1 MTLSAKSVRRCRI
14 WNEGTRP
21 IGTGR
26 VTRPMRRVRTPTHLP
41 STGRSGAGAPSRKR
55 KSCAR
60 AFWPGNRVSDVAQCY
75 GLNRKQLSAW
85 RTLARKGKLVL
96 PSSIGPEAEPAF
108 AAIEVDPAPEP
119 DRGSV
124 GSISIGAREH
134 RVTVRLDGEI
144 GAGRI
149 AEIASV
155 LRSLR

>member
-1 MTLSAKSVRRCRI
+1 MQDLERGDPTDRDWRGDPPHDAGPDPDASAWHRPQRRWNAEQKAQIVR
-14 WNEGTRP
+14 E
-21 IGTGR
+21 
-26 VTRPMRRVRTPTHLP
+26 
-41 STGRSGAGAPSRKR
+41 S
-55 KSCAR
+55 
-60 AFWPGNRVSDVAQCY
+60 FWPGNRVSDVAQCY

-108 AAIEVDPAPEP
+108 ATIEVDPAPEP

-134 RVTVRLDGEI
+134 RVTVRLDDDI

-149 AEIASV
+149 ADIASV